1 MSVIVLGSINID
13 LVVGVPHLPGKGE
26 TIIGDRYFTA
36 FGGKGANQAVAVA
49 KLGIP
54 VRLVGQVGD
63 DDFGRTLLA
72 GLQAAGVGTDSI
84 AVNKETHTGVASIVV
99 DENGDNA
106 IACAG
111 GANSFVGMSD
121 VRRLEKLL
129 PQAKVVM
136 LELGVPLESV
146 IEAARVARGK
156 GCTVILDPAPARS
169 DLPAELYPL
178 VDIITPNEVE
188 ASQLVGFAVEDATT
202 AEKAATILRQ
212 RGVKTVIITL
222 GSLGCLCC
230 TEEETFFVP
239 VIPVTV
245 VDTVAAGDAFNGGL
259 AAALASGK
267 SLQEAIKWGTV
278 AGALSVTKN
287 GAQSSLPDRESFMQL
302 LSEYKS

>member
-13 LVVGVPHLPGKGE
+13 LVVGVPRLPGKGE

-49 KLGIP
+49 KLGIS
-54 VRLVGQVGD
+54 VHLVGQVGD

-84 AVNKETHTGVASIVV
+84 AVNKETHTGIASIVV

-111 GANSFVGMSD
+111 GANSFVGISD
-121 VRRLEKLL
+121 VRRLEALL
-129 PQAKVVM
+129 PQAKAVV
-136 LELGVPLESV
+136 LELGIPLKAV
-146 IEAARVARGK
+146 IEAAKVAREM

-169 DLPAELYPL
+169 DLPTELYPL
-178 VDIITPNEVE
+178 VDIMTPNEVE
-188 ASQLVGFAVEDATT
+188 ASQLVGFAVENVNT
-202 AEKAATILRQ
+202 AEQAAIILRQ
-212 RGVKTVIITL
+212 RGVKTAIVTL

-230 TEEETFFVP
+230 THEETFVVP
-239 VIPVTV
+239 AIPVTV

-267 SLQEAIKWGTV
+267 SLREAIRWGTV
-278 AGALSVTKN
+278 AGALSVTKR
-287 GAQSSLPDRESFMQL
+287 GAQSSLCDRESFIQL
-302 LSEYKS
+302 LSKYWN

>member
-13 LVVGVPHLPGKGE
+13 LVVGVPRLPGKGE

-49 KLGIP
+49 KLGVP
-54 VRLVGQVGD
+54 VHLVGQVGD

-84 AVNKETHTGVASIVV
+84 AVNQETHTGVASIVV

-111 GANSFVGMSD
+111 GANSFVGTSD
-121 VRRLEKLL
+121 VRRLEALL
-129 PQAKVVM
+129 PQAKVMM
-136 LELGVPLESV
+136 LELGVPLEAV
-146 IEAARVARGK
+146 IEAAKVAREM
-156 GCTVILDPAPARS
+156 GCIVILDPAPARS
-169 DLPAELYPL
+169 DLPTELYPL
-178 VDIITPNEVE
+178 VDIMTPNEVE

-202 AEKAATILRQ
+202 AEKAAIILRQ
-212 RGVKTVIITL
+212 RGVKTAIVTL

-230 TEEETFFVP
+230 TDEETFVVP
-239 VIPVTV
+239 AIPVTV

-267 SLQEAIKWGTV
+267 SLPEAIRWGTV
-278 AGALSVTKN
+278 AGALSVTKQ
-287 GAQSSLPDRESFMQL
+287 GAQSSLCDRESFMQL
-302 LSEYKS
+302 LSEYRN

>member
-13 LVVGVPHLPGKGE
+13 LVVGVPRLPGKGE
-26 TIIGDRYFTA
+26 TIIGDRYFTVC
-36 FGGKGANQAVAVA
+36 GGKGANQAVAVA

-54 VRLVGQVGD
+54 VHLVGQVGD

-72 GLQAAGVGTDSI
+72 GLQAAGVETDSI
-84 AVNKETHTGVASIVV
+84 TVNTETHTGVASIVV

-111 GANSFVGMSD
+111 GANSFVGISD
-121 VRRLEKLL
+121 VRRLETLL

-136 LELGVPLESV
+136 LELGVPLEAV
-146 IEAARVARGK
+146 IEAAKVAREK
-156 GCTVILDPAPARS
+156 GCTVILDPAPARA

-178 VDIITPNEVE
+178 VDIMTPNEVE
-188 ASQLVGFAVEDATT
+188 ASQLVGFAVEDVKT

-212 RGVKTVIITL
+212 RGTKTAIVTL

-230 TEEETFFVP
+230 TDDETFLVP
-239 VIPVTV
+239 AIPMTV

-278 AGALSVTKN
+278 AGALSVTKH
-287 GAQSSLPDRESFMQL
+287 GAQSSLCDREAFMKL
-302 LSEYKS
+302 LSKYQS